1 MKIRINQNANG
12 VAIEAYG
19 FSFDSVDD
27 GGIKKYTDRNS
38 NAIWTSRIEETIV
51 NIYSHSAGT
60 TVKEL
65 TVELDPEWGRFPLS
79 EDDKRARRERVEKM
93 KAAWHELELSL
104 PAPDEQS
111 EELRAAVEI
120 AKEQTE
126 YAAFDPWEDPEE
138 NYSSLTDAHEAVH
151 EVKNIYPAAKIAP
164 ILILIVEIDT
174 ATAR

>member
-1 MKIRINQNANG
+1 MKIRIGQHIG
-12 VAIEAYG
+12 GPDIEAYG
-19 FSFDSVDD
+19 FSFDSVEPD
-27 GGIKKYTDRNS
+27 GTKKYTDGFNT
-38 NAIWTSRIEETIV
+38 IWESRIEETIV
-51 NIYSHSAGT
+51 NIYSHGAGT

-65 TVELDPEWGRFPLS
+65 AVELDPEWGRFSLS
-79 EDDKRARRERVEKM
+79 EEDKRARRERVEKM

-120 AKEQTE
+120 AKERTE

-138 NYSSLTDAHEAVH
+138 NYSSLADAHEAVH
-151 EVKNIYPAAKIAP
+151 KVKNIYPATKISP